1 MELEVKQDTVGAVF
15 NGVPS
20 INTNNVQTQ
29 VLVDNGETIVLGGI
43 FTTQVT
49 ESVTKTPFF
58 GDLPYVGRLFRRN
71 TKTDDKQ
78 ELLIFI
84 TPRLLR
90 DSLTSR

>member
-20 INTNNVQTQ
+20 INTNSISTQ
-29 VLVDNGETIVLGGI
+29 VLVNDGDTIVLGGI

-49 ESVTKTPFF
+49 ESMTKTPFL
-58 GDLPYVGRLFRRN
+58 GDLPYVGALFRRM
-71 TKTDDKQ
+71 TKTDQKQ

-84 TPRLLR
+84 TPRLIK